1 MFLSGYFLQ
10 WGGGRQK
17 QAATLKHHHNN
28 KDNSQ
33 SNKNILLNK
42 TTFNLNVKLACA
54 MKKKWLTSLEEPKPL
69 YSSESNMAAQLS
81 A

>member
-17 QAATLKHHHNN
+17 QVATLKHHHNN

-42 TTFNLNVKLACA
+42 ITFNLNVKLACA
-54 MKKKWLTSLEEPKPL
+54 MKKRGSLARKSPNPFTQVKVIWL
-69 YSSESNMAAQLS
+69 LS
-81 A
+81 